1 MRKADVTQHCMYSYR
16 TLEERVP
23 ADHPLRKLRVLV
35 DGILL
40 SLHEDSGMLYARRG
54 RPSIAPERLLRASLL
69 QVLFSI
75 RSERQLVQHLEY
87 NLLYRWFVGMN
98 MDEQAWNHSTFSANR
113 ERLFSEAMTQ
123 KFFAQVLR
131 IAQWQKLVS
140 DEHFTVDGTLIEA
153 WASMKSFVKKDGSGK
168 PPGDGGRNPTVG
180 FKGDSRSNDT
190 HHSTTDPD
198 ARLYKKGD
206 GEKSRLCYMGHA
218 LMENRNG
225 LVVDMQ
231 TTYASG
237 TAERE
242 AALAMARRSV
252 GKASATLGANKGYDA
267 AGFVNDLRAQNITP
281 HVAQK
286 KYSAIDGRTTRH
298 PGYAV
303 SLKKRKLVEEI
314 FGWSKTVGGLR
325 KTRFVGLT
333 KVKAQTTFTFAAYN
347 LTRLATIF
355 GWRLSAV

>member
-40 SLHEDSGMLYARRG
+40 GLHEDIGMLYSRRG

-113 ERLFSEAMTQ
+113 ERLFSEALTQ

-168 PPGDGGRNPTVG
+168 PPEDGGRNPTVD
-180 FKGDSRSNDT
+180 FKGESRSNDT

-225 LVVDMQ
+225 LVVDVQ
-231 TTYASG
+231 TTHASG

-242 AALAMARRSV
+242 AALAMARRRI
-252 GKASATLGANKGYDA
+252 GKASATLGADKGYDA
-267 AGFVNDLRAQNITP
+267 AGFVNDLRAQDITP

-286 KYSAIDGRTTRH
+286 KHSAIDGRTTRH

-325 KTRFVGLT
+325 KTRFVGLA